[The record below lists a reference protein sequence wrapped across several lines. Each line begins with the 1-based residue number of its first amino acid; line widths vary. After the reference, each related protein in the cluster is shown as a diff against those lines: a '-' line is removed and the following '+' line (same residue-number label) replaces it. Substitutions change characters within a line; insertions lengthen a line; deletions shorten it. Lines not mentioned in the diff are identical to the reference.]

1 MADRY
6 DCIVMGGGPAGST
19 TGTLL
24 AEHGHRTLILE
35 SARFPRHHIGESLMP
50 QTYFTFKRL
59 GVLDKLRQTDFPIK
73 ESVQFVS
80 ASGKDS
86 APYFFADR
94 DPNEWSI
101 TWQVRR
107 DEFDKMLLDN
117 AREHGA
123 EVCEGVH
130 VKQVVFEGSRA
141 VGVDALVDA
150 AVRRIHANVIID
162 ATGQSSLLARQL
174 ALWQPD
180 HDLKNAAI
188 YSYYRGAIRDAGRN
202 AGATLVIRTPE
213 RGGWFWFIPISDDV
227 TSVGIVARP
236 AFLFHRQGHD
246 PLATLE
252 AEIERAPG
260 LTWRLKGAE
269 RTEGARV
276 IRDFSYRARRIAGE
290 GWVLVGDAFGFL
302 DPVYSSGVMLALK
315 SGELAADAV
324 HDALLAGDLSG
335 CRLGAFGPRFAAG
348 MHLVRQLVHAY
359 YHPEFSFG
367 AFIRAHPKLRD
378 HVTRLLIGD
387 VFNDEVA
394 EVFHEMQNWI
404 KLPEP
409 VGLEEGE
416 IHV

>member
-1 MADRY
+1 MTDHY

-19 TGTLL
+19 AGALL

-59 GVLDKLRQTDFPIK
+59 GVLDKLKQTDFPIK

-107 DEFDKMLLDN
+107 DEFDEMLLDN

-123 EVCEGVH
+123 EVREGVH
-130 VKQVVFEGSRA
+130 VKQVVFEGTRA
-141 VGVDALVDA
+141 VGVDALCDGA
-150 AVRRIHANVIID
+150 MHRIHAKVIVD

-180 HDLKNAAI
+180 DDLKNAAI

-246 PLATLE
+246 PLSTLE
-252 AEIERAPG
+252 AEIERTPG
-260 LTWRLKGAE
+260 VTWRLKGAE
-269 RTEGARV
+269 RTTGARV

-324 HDALLAGDLSG
+324 HDAILAGDLSG
-335 CRLGAFGPRFAAG
+335 SRLGAFGPRFAAG

-378 HVTRLLIGD
+378 HVVRLLIGD
-387 VFNDEVA
+387 VFNDEVG
-394 EVFHEMQNWI
+394 EVFHEMRNWI

-409 VGLEEGE
+409 VELEEGE
-416 IHV
+416 IRA